1 MAVPGPVR
9 SEALYITAKEAAAA
23 LGVSIPTLYAY
34 VSRGLIR
41 SQGIAGSRN
50 RRYWKVDIERLK
62 GRRILHEHSQAQPS
76 AGEEIKGLVDE
87 TKITLLTPRG
97 LYYRGRDVVELAET
111 ETFESVAALLWEA
124 DSRTVFGKSLPSAP
138 PSLAK
143 LRRSLAELTVLE
155 QAMALF
161 PLIER
166 ANPRSYDLSKPG
178 YARTG
183 AELSRWFAAILVG
196 ANAPSDAPVHEFIAS
211 SLGAPQGFSDI
222 IRRLLIVC
230 ADHEFDPTTYAVRA
244 TANAGVT
251 PYYAVVTGIIA
262 SRGQRLQSG
271 RIEAAA
277 RLLEEILNMS
287 DPRDS
292 IVARF
297 RNGEQLVGFGSPVH
311 DRMDPRAAIVME
323 ALKKQFGDD
332 IELRRL
338 QRAADTATEISGA
351 LMEFILPATFVG
363 RKLGLKGQELAVGS
377 LGRIAGWIAHAMEQ
391 YHGHPL
397 IRPRARYTGPLPR
410 G

>member
-1 MAVPGPVR
+1 MVVPRPVR

-41 SQGIAGSRN
+41 SQGVAGSRN
-50 RRYWKVDIERLK
+50 RRYWKVDIERLQ
-62 GRRILHEHSQAQPS
+62 GRRVLHEHSHDQPGS
-76 AGEEIKGLVDE
+76 SEETKGLVDE
-87 TKITLLTPRG
+87 TKITLLTQRG
-97 LYYRGRDVVELAET
+97 LYYRGRNVAELAET

-124 DSRTVFGKSLPSAP
+124 DPKAVFGKSLPSAP

-143 LRRSLAELTVLE
+143 LRRGLAELTVFE

-178 YARTG
+178 FARTG
-183 AELSRWFAAILVG
+183 ADLSRWYAAILVG
-196 ANAPSDAPVHEFIAS
+196 STPSAAPVHEFIAE
-211 SLGAPQGFSDI
+211 SLGAPQGFADI

-277 RLLEEILNMS
+277 RLLEEIVAVP
-287 DPRDS
+287 DPRDM

-297 RNGEQLVGFGSPVH
+297 RNGEPLVGFGSPVH
-311 DRMDPRAAIVME
+311 DKMDPRAAIVMD
-323 ALKKQFGDD
+323 ALKKKFGDD
-332 IELRRL
+332 IELKRL
-338 QRAADTATEISGA
+338 QRAADTAAEISGA
-351 LMEFILPATFVG
+351 LMEFILPAIFVG

-377 LGRIAGWIAHAMEQ
+377 LGRTAGWIAHAMEQ
-391 YHGHPL
+391 YHGHVL
-397 IRPRARYTGPLPR
+397 IRPRARYTGPLPA
-410 G
+410 

>member
-1 MAVPGPVR
+1 MVVPGPVR
-9 SEALYITAKEAAAA
+9 SEALYITAKEAAIA

-62 GRRILHEHSQAQPS
+62 GRRIQHEHSQAQPG

-124 DSRTVFGKSLPSAP
+124 DSKTIFGKRLPSAP

-143 LRRSLAELTVLE
+143 LRRTLAELTVLE

-166 ANPRSYDLSKPG
+166 ANPRSYDLSKAG

-183 AELSRWFAAILVG
+183 ADLSRWFAAVLVG
-196 ANAPSDAPVHEFIAS
+196 ANAPSDAPVHEFIAG
-211 SLGAPQGFSDI
+211 SLGAPQGFADI

-311 DRMDPRAAIVME
+311 DRMDPRAAIIME

-338 QRAADTATEISGA
+338 QRAADTAAEISGA
-351 LMEFILPATFVG
+351 LMEFILPAIFVG

-377 LGRIAGWIAHAMEQ
+377 LGRTAGWIAHAMEQ

-397 IRPRARYTGPLPR
+397 VRPRARYTGPLPK
-410 G
+410 

>member
-1 MAVPGPVR
+1 MVVPGSVR

-41 SQGIAGSRN
+41 SQGVAGSRN
-50 RRYWKVDIERLK
+50 RRYWKVDIDRLR
-62 GRRILHEHSQAQPS
+62 GRRVLHEHSQDQPGS
-76 AGEEIKGLVDE
+76 SEETKGLVDE
-87 TKITLLTPRG
+87 TKITLLTQRG
-97 LYYRGRDVVELAET
+97 LYYRGRDVAELAET
-111 ETFESVAALLWEA
+111 DTFESVAALLWEA
-124 DSRTVFGKSLPSAP
+124 DPKSVFGKSLPSAP

-143 LRRSLAELTVLE
+143 LRRGLAELTVFE

-178 YARTG
+178 FARTG
-183 AELSRWFAAILVG
+183 ADLSRWYAAILVG
-196 ANAPSDAPVHEFIAS
+196 GTPSAAPVHEFIAE
-211 SLGAPQGFSDI
+211 SLGAPQGFADI

-277 RLLEEILNMS
+277 RLLEEIVAIP
-287 DPRDS
+287 DPRDT

-311 DRMDPRAAIVME
+311 DKMDPRAAIVMD
-323 ALKKQFGDD
+323 ALKKKFGDD
-332 IELRRL
+332 VELKRL
-338 QRAADTATEISGA
+338 QRAADTAAEISGA
-351 LMEFILPATFVG
+351 LMEFILPAIFVG
-363 RKLGLKGQELAVGS
+363 RKLGLKGQELAVAS
-377 LGRIAGWIAHAMEQ
+377 LGRTAGWIAHAMEQ
-391 YHGHPL
+391 YHGHAL
-397 IRPRARYTGPLPR
+397 IRPRARYTGPLPA
-410 G
+410 

>member
-1 MAVPGPVR
+1 MVVPRPVR
-9 SEALYITAKEAAAA
+9 GEALYTTAKEAAAA

-41 SQGIAGSRN
+41 SQGVAGSRN

-62 GRRILHEHSQAQPS
+62 GRRMLHEHSQGQPGS
-76 AGEEIKGLVDE
+76 GEETRGLVDE
-87 TKITLLTPRG
+87 TKITLLTQRG
-97 LYYRGRDVVELAET
+97 LYYRGRDVADLAET
-111 ETFESVAALLWEA
+111 ASFESVAALLWEA
-124 DSRTVFGKSLPSAP
+124 DPGTVFTKSLPSAP
-138 PSLAK
+138 PSLAR
-143 LRRSLAELTVLE
+143 LRRSLAELPVIE

-178 YARTG
+178 FARTG
-183 AELSRWFAAILVG
+183 ADLSRWFAAILVG
-196 ANAPSDAPVHEFIAS
+196 ANVPTDAAVHEFIAE
-211 SLGAPQGFSDI
+211 SLGAPKGFDDI

-244 TANAGVT
+244 AANAGVT

-262 SRGQRLQSG
+262 SRGQRLQAG
-271 RIEAAA
+271 RMEAAA
-277 RLLEEILNMS
+277 RLLDEILS
-287 DPRDS
+287 IADPRDC

-311 DRMDPRAAIVME
+311 DKMDPRAAIVMD
-323 ALKKQFGDD
+323 ALKRKFGDD
-332 IELRRL
+332 LEVKRL
-338 QRAADTATEISGA
+338 LRAADTAAEISGA
-351 LMEFILPATFVG
+351 LMEFILPAIFVG

-377 LGRIAGWIAHAMEQ
+377 LGRAAGWIAHAMEQ

-397 IRPRARYTGPLPR
+397 IRPRARYTGPLPE
-410 G
+410 

>member
-1 MAVPGPVR
+1 MVVPGPER
-9 SEALYITAKEAAAA
+9 REALYITAKEAAAA

-41 SQGIAGSRN
+41 SQGVAGSRN

-62 GRRILHEHSQAQPS
+62 GRRVLHEPGQGQPG
-76 AGEEIKGLVDE
+76 AGEEIKGLVAE
-87 TKITLLTPRG
+87 TKITLLTERG
-97 LYYRGRDVVELAET
+97 LYYRGRDVAELAET
-111 ETFESVAALLWEA
+111 EPFESVAALLWEA
-124 DSRTVFGKSLPSAP
+124 DPKAVFGKSLPSAP

-143 LRRSLAELTVLE
+143 LRRSLAELTVFE

-178 YARTG
+178 FARTG
-183 AELSRWFAAILVG
+183 ADLSRWYAAILVG
-196 ANAPSDAPVHEFIAS
+196 SNAPSDAPVHEFIAE
-211 SLGAPQGFSDI
+211 SLGAPQGFADV
-222 IRRLLIVC
+222 IRRMLIVS

-277 RLLEEILNMS
+277 RLLEEILS
-287 DPRDS
+287 IPDPRDT

-311 DRMDPRAAIVME
+311 DKMDPRAAIVMD
-323 ALKKQFGDD
+323 ALKRKFGDD
-332 IELRRL
+332 VELKRL
-338 QRAADTATEISGA
+338 QRAADTAAEISGA
-351 LMEFILPATFVG
+351 LMEFILPAIFVG
-363 RKLGLKGQELAVGS
+363 RKLGLKGQELAIGS
-377 LGRIAGWIAHAMEQ
+377 LGRMAGWIAHAMEQ

-397 IRPRARYTGPLPR
+397 IRPRARYTGPLPK
-410 G
+410 

>member
-1 MAVPGPVR
+1 MVVPGLVR
-9 SEALYITAKEAAAA
+9 SETLYTTAKEAAAA

-41 SQGIAGSRN
+41 SQGVAGSRN

-62 GRRILHEHSQAQPS
+62 GRRVLHEPSQDQPGS
-76 AGEEIKGLVDE
+76 SEETRGLVDE
-87 TKITLLTPRG
+87 TKITLLTQRG
-97 LYYRGRDVVELAET
+97 LYYRGRDVAGLAET

-124 DSRTVFGKSLPSAP
+124 DPKAVFGTSLPSAP
-138 PSLAK
+138 PSLAR
-143 LRRSLAELTVLE
+143 LRRGLAELTVFE
-155 QAMALF
+155 QVMALF

-166 ANPRSYDLSKPG
+166 ANPRSYDLSRPG
-178 YARTG
+178 FARTG
-183 AELSRWFAAILVG
+183 ADLARWYAAILVG
-196 ANAPSDAPVHEFIAS
+196 STPSAAPVHEFIAES
-211 SLGAPQGFSDI
+211 FGAPQGFADI

-262 SRGQRLQSG
+262 SRGHRLQAG

-277 RLLEEILNMS
+277 RLLEEIVS
-287 DPRDS
+287 IADPRDA

-311 DRMDPRAAIVME
+311 DKMDPRAAIVMD
-323 ALKKQFGDD
+323 ALKKRFGED
-332 IELRRL
+332 IELKRL
-338 QRAADTATEISGA
+338 QRAADTAAEISGA
-351 LMEFILPATFVG
+351 LMEFILPAIFVG
-363 RKLGLKGQELAVGS
+363 RKLGLKGQELAIAS
-377 LGRIAGWIAHAMEQ
+377 LGRTAGWIAHAMEQ

-397 IRPRARYTGPLPR
+397 IRPRARYTGPLPA
-410 G
+410 

>member
-1 MAVPGPVR
+1 MVVPGPVR
-9 SEALYITAKEAAAA
+9 GEALYTTAKEAAAA

-34 VSRGLIR
+34 VSRGFIR
-41 SQGIAGSRN
+41 SQGVPGSRN

-62 GRRILHEHSQAQPS
+62 GRRIPDEQQPA
-76 AGEEIKGLVDE
+76 AGEETRGLDNE
-87 TKITLLTPRG
+87 TKITLLTQRG
-97 LYYRGRDVVELAET
+97 LYYRGRDVAQLAET

-124 DSRTVFGKSLPSAP
+124 DPRMVFGKSLPSAP
-138 PSLAK
+138 PSYSK
-143 LRRSLAELTVLE
+143 LSRSLAELTGLE

-178 YARTG
+178 FARTG
-183 AELSRWFAAILVG
+183 ADLSRWFAAILVG
-196 ANAPSDAPVHEFIAS
+196 ANGPSDAPVHEFIAE
-211 SLGAPQGFSDI
+211 SLGAPKGFEDI

-277 RLLEEILNMS
+277 RLLEEIIS
-287 DPRDS
+287 TPDPRDL

-311 DRMDPRAAIVME
+311 DKLDPRAAMLMD
-323 ALKKQFGDD
+323 ALKKKFGDD
-332 IELRRL
+332 IELKRL
-338 QRAADTATEISGA
+338 QRAADTAAEISGA
-351 LMEFILPATFVG
+351 LMDFILPAIFVG
-363 RKLGLKGQELAVGS
+363 RKLGLKGQELAVAS
-377 LGRIAGWIAHAMEQ
+377 LGRVAGWIAHAMEQ

-397 IRPRARYTGPLPR
+397 IRPRARYTGPLP

>member
-1 MAVPGPVR
+1 MLVSGPVR
-9 SEALYITAKEAAAA
+9 SEGLYTTAKEAAAA

-41 SQGIAGSRN
+41 SQGVAGSRN

-62 GRRILHEHSQAQPS
+62 GRRILHEPSQGQPG
-76 AGEEIKGLVDE
+76 AGEETRGLLDE
-87 TKITLLTPRG
+87 TQITLLTERG
-97 LYYRGRDVVELAET
+97 LYYRGRDVAELAET
-111 ETFESVAALLWEA
+111 DTFESVAALLWEA
-124 DSRTVFGKSLPSAP
+124 DSRAVFGKSLPSAP
-138 PSLAK
+138 PSLAR

-178 YARTG
+178 FARTG
-183 AELSRWFAAILVG
+183 ADLSRWFAAILVG
-196 ANAPSDAPVHEFIAS
+196 ASGPSQAPVHEFIAG
-211 SLGAPQGFSDI
+211 SLGAPKGFDDI
-222 IRRLLIVC
+222 IRRLLIVA

-271 RIEAAA
+271 RMEAAA
-277 RLLEEILNMS
+277 RLLEEILS
-287 DPRDS
+287 IADPRDS
-292 IVARF
+292 VVARC
-297 RNGEQLVGFGSPVH
+297 RNGEQLVGFSSPVH
-311 DRMDPRAAIVME
+311 DKMDPRAAIVMD
-323 ALKKQFGDD
+323 ALQRKFGDD

-338 QRAADTATEISGA
+338 HRAADTAAEISGA
-351 LMEFILPATFVG
+351 VMEFILPAIFVG
-363 RKLGLKGQELAVGS
+363 RKLGLKGQELAIAS
-377 LGRIAGWIAHAMEQ
+377 LGRMAGWIAHAMEQ

-397 IRPRARYTGPLPR
+397 IRPRARYTGPLPK
-410 G
+410 